1 MYMNMRTPLFS
12 LDRTS
17 THLRLYTWDLS
28 ILEIAPHTYSLKNV
42 VS

>member
-17 THLRLYTWDLS
+17 THLRL
-28 ILEIAPHTYSLKNV
+28 HVGSLNFRDSTTHIQFEKR
-42 VS
+42 S